1 MGITV
6 KIDYQGIEPDNHV
19 LKVLGLLI
27 KVEVDFDFEKLR
39 SHWFRRGYFTPRQMG
54 LVAWR
59 LKIYRIDHKPAEFRV
74 SAEFPK
80 HREALL
86 AMEPWKR
93 ERLLPYLSVQ
103 QRKDLGL

>member
-1 MGITV
+1 LITRGLNLITTFSRV
-6 KIDYQGIEPDNHV
+6 I
-19 LKVLGLLI
+19 GLLI
-27 KVEVDFDFEKLR
+27 KVDADFDFRSLR
-39 SHWFRRGYFTPRQMG
+39 SQWFRRGYISPRQMV

-59 LKIYRIDHKPAEFRV
+59 LKVHGIDHKPGEFRV
-74 SAEFPK
+74 STVFPK
-80 HREALL
+80 HRDALL